1 MMRLKILTLAFGVTL
16 IFFCDAAHAEAHSV
30 SLSWTASTDNVAGY
44 NIYRLAGACPT
55 SGSTG
60 FTKITAAI
68 VTGTTY
74 TDSSITPGAYCYYAT
89 STLNGAESAPSNF
102 ASAVI
107 LPAPP
112 TALSTT
118 GTN

>member
-1 MMRLKILTLAFGVTL
+1 MRLKIGTLAFGLTL
-16 IFFCDAAHAEAHSV
+16 IFFGAWAPADAHSV
-30 SLSWTASTDNVAGY
+30 SLSWTASTDSVAGY
-44 NIYRLAGACPT
+44 NIYRLAGACPA

-89 STLNGAESAPSNF
+89 STVNGAESAPSNF